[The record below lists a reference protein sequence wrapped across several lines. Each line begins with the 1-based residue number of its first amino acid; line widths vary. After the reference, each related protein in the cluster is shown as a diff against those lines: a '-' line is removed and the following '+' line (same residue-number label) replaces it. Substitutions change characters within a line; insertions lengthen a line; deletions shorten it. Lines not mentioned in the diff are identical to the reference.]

1 MPTRPRLVRSIPFW
15 VLLIVSLAT
24 AAAGAYILSDRLGA
38 MTTTLTAGT
47 ATTVDVY
54 VGQSVAVAGAIVLG
68 AGIVG
73 VLLALTIA
81 ALSTLR
87 PRAAVEAAEA
97 VPAIDA
103 DPGDED
109 GDIADAGRHGYER
122 GLGYTEAVETVPAAA
137 ANADTDADAPVPT
150 R

>member
-1 MPTRPRLVRSIPFW
+1 

-24 AAAGAYILSDRLGA
+24 AGAGAYILSERLGA

-68 AGIVG
+68 AGIIG

-87 PRAAVEAAEA
+87 PRVADPIEVAETAAAADATPTDDAEPTAEA
-97 VPAIDA
+97 DTS
-103 DPGDED
+103 
-109 GDIADAGRHGYER
+109 RHGYER
-122 GLGYTEAVETVPAAA
+122 GLGYTEAVDTVR
-137 ANADTDADAPVPT
+137 ADDDAVVPT

>member
-15 VLLIVSLAT
+15 ALLIVSLAT
-24 AAAGAYILSDRLGA
+24 AGAGAYILSERLGA

-54 VGQSVAVAGAIVLG
+54 VGQSVAVAGGIVLG
-68 AGIVG
+68 AGIIG
-73 VLLALTIA
+73 VLLALAIA

-87 PRAAVEAAEA
+87 PRTAHAVEVGETAPAVDAEPTDA
-97 VPAIDA
+97 EPTADA
-103 DPGDED
+103 D
-109 GDIADAGRHGYER
+109 ASRHGYER
-122 GLGYTEAVETVPAAA
+122 GLGYTEAVDTVR
-137 ANADTDADAPVPT
+137 ADDDAVVPT